1 MQRDRYRDRSRGRG
15 RDRRLTSVCLLLPV
29 KVWWPGLPWGP
40 ETWRVLL
47 ACLHDGSVRAAQR
60 WHTAARVRKGKIS
73 REPVWYGTVVAVQ
86 SVPRVMLISLPGSAP
101 TATVPR
107 LVAGG

>member
-1 MQRDRYRDRSRGRG
+1 MTVTVIVAVAVTGGSP
-15 RDRRLTSVCLLLPV
+15 LPACLSCPV
-29 KVWWPGLPWGP
+29 KVWPGLPGGP
-40 ETWRVLL
+40 RLG
-47 ACLHDGSVRAAQR
+47 ACCLHGGSVRAALR

-73 REPVWYGTVVAVQ
+73 REPVWYGTVGAVQ

-107 LVAGG
+107 LVGGG